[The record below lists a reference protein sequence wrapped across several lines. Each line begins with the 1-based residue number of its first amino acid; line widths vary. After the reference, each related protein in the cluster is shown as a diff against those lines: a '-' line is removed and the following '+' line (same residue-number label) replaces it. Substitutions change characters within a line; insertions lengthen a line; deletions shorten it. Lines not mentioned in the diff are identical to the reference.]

1 MSTNQEERV
10 MNLKYHVYRYTN
22 GCKWMDNLQEA
33 ADYFNSLPTDDKYA
47 AIGLSEGSYAVDAVI
62 KGEYAKGQP
71 YKVSQDVRQSILFQE
86 NPEKIIHELE
96 KLYKTVGVDERM
108 SQESLSALRQLAHQ
122 IDDDLEEM

>member
-1 MSTNQEERV
+1 
-10 MNLKYHVYRYTN
+10 
-22 GCKWMDNLQEA
+22 MDNLQEA

-62 KGEYAKGQP
+62 KGEYVKGQP

-86 NPEKIIHELE
+86 NPEKTIHELN
-96 KLYKTVGVDERM
+96 KLYKAVGVDERM